1 MKLAKGNMRRLARE
15 WRRWCT
21 RRNAMQRNTTQSV
34 KMLQSQTRKIPKGS
48 KLLKKEDTEY
58 EVDNDVKENAGEG
71 EE

>member
-1 MKLAKGNMRRLARE
+1 MANRTGTEKMAHKK
-15 WRRWCT
+15 C
-21 RRNAMQRNTTQSV
+21 NATTQSV
-34 KMLQSQTRKIPKGS
+34 KMLQSQTRKIPKGW